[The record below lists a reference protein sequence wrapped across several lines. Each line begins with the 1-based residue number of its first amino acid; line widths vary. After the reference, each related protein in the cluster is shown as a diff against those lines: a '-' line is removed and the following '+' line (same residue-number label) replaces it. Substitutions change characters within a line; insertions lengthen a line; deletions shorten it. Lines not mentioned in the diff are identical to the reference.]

1 MRVSLD
7 AEDMNKDLLAKAK
20 SLGFSDR
27 QIAHLTGRTE
37 DDIRAERKKL
47 GLVPSYRLVDT
58 CAAEFEAY
66 TPYYYSTYD
75 RGDDEI
81 RPSGKRKVMILGGG
95 PNRIGQGIEFD
106 YCCVHAAF
114 ALKEDGFETLMVN
127 SNPETVSTD
136 YDTSDKL
143 FFEPLTLED
152 VLHIYER
159 EQCWGAIAQ
168 FGGQTPLN
176 LALGLQKNGVNIIG
190 TSPQSIEIAEDRKL
204 FAAMLRKLNI
214 PQPPNGLATNEAEA
228 LEAAHKLGYP
238 VLVRPSFVLGG
249 RAMQIVYSDAELTHY
264 MRFAVEASPER
275 PVLVDKFL
283 EDATEVD
290 VDCIADVGQFSKPG
304 QGTIVM
310 GGVLEHIEYAGVHS
324 GDAAM
329 VLPPHTL
336 SPKVIGTIREYTHA
350 MAQELKVIGLMN
362 VQYAVKGETVYVLE
376 VNPRASRTVPFVS
389 KAIGVPLAKLAAKVM
404 AGKTLAE
411 LGFTEEIWT
420 KYWAVKES
428 VFPFNRFHGQDIL
441 LSPEM
446 RSTGEVMGLD
456 ADLGIAYAKSQMAAN
471 APLPL
476 GGRVFISVSD
486 AHKHE
491 VAEVAR
497 QFAELGFE
505 LISTSGT
512 ATVLEKAGLKVQRL
526 FKLTEGR
533 PNALDL
539 LKNREI
545 QLVINTPAGQTP
557 RADEIRIRTTA
568 IYTGTPIMT
577 TLSGARAA
585 ALGIAALKKSGYEVK
600 PVQAYH

>member
-1 MRVSLD
+1 
-7 AEDMNKDLLAKAK
+7 MNPELLAKAK

-27 QIAHLTGRTE
+27 QIAHLTGTTE
-37 DDIRAERKKL
+37 DAVRAERKKL

-81 RPSGKRKVMILGGG
+81 RPSDKRKVMILGGG

-159 EQCWGAIAQ
+159 EKCWGAIAQ

-176 LALGLQKNGVNIIG
+176 LALSLQRNGVNIIG

-228 LEAAHKLGYP
+228 LAASQKLGYP

-249 RAMQIVYSDAELTHY
+249 RAMQIVYSDAELAHY

-275 PVLVDKFL
+275 PVLVHKFL

-290 VDCIADVGQFSKPG
+290 VDCIADVGHFQDPDK
-304 QGTIVM
+304 GTIVI
-310 GGVLEHIEYAGVHS
+310 GGMLEHIEFAGVHS

-336 SPKVIGTIREYTHA
+336 SPKVIQTIREYTQA
-350 MAQELKVIGLMN
+350 MARELKVIGLMN
-362 VQYAVKGETVYVLE
+362 AQYAVKGDVVYVLE

-389 KAIGVPLAKLAAKVM
+389 KAIGAPLAKLAARVM
-404 AGKTLAE
+404 AGKTLVE
-411 LGFTEEIWT
+411 LGFTREIWT
-420 KYWAVKES
+420 PYWAVKES
-428 VFPFNRFHGQDIL
+428 VFPFNRFQGQDIL

-456 ADLGIAYAKSQMAAN
+456 ADRGIAYAKSQMAAN

-476 GGRVFISVSD
+476 GGRVFISVSE
-486 AHKHE
+486 AHKSE
-491 VAEVAR
+491 VAAVAK
-497 QFAELGFE
+497 QFADLGFE

-512 ATVLEKAGLKVQRL
+512 AAILENAGLKVQRIY
-526 FKLTEGR
+526 KLAEGR

-557 RADEIRIRTTA
+557 RADEIKIRTSA
-568 IYTGTPIMT
+568 VYSGTPIMT
-577 TLSGARAA
+577 TLSGAKAA
-585 ALGIAALKKSGYEVK
+585 ALGIAALKKRGYEVK
-600 PVQAYH
+600 TLQEYH

>member
-1 MRVSLD
+1 MPPLNPD
-7 AEDMNKDLLAKAK
+7 KLAQAK

-27 QIAHLTGRTE
+27 QIAYLTGQTE
-37 DDIRAERKKL
+37 DQIRALRKEL
-47 GLVPSYRLVDT
+47 NLVPSYRLVDT

-75 RGDDEI
+75 RGDDEVQKTPKKKI
-81 RPSGKRKVMILGGG
+81 MILGGG

-114 ALKEDGFETLMVN
+114 ALKEDGFETIMVN

-159 EQCWGAIAQ
+159 EKCSGAIAQ

-190 TSPQSIEIAEDRKL
+190 TSPQSIEIAEDRKM
-204 FAAMLRKLNI
+204 FAAMLDKLKI

-228 LEAAHKLGYP
+228 LAVAKKLDYP

-249 RAMQIVYSDAELTHY
+249 RAMQIVYSDAELSHY
-264 MRFAVEASPER
+264 MQFAVEASPKR

-290 VDCIADVGQFSKPG
+290 VDCIADVGMKDG
-304 QGTIVM
+304 GTVVI
-310 GGVLEHIEYAGVHS
+310 GGILEHIEFAGVHS

-336 SPKVIGTIREYTHA
+336 TKKIIETIRDYTHA
-350 MAQELKVIGLMN
+350 MAKELKVVGLMN
-362 VQYAVKGETVYVLE
+362 VQYAIKDGKVFVLE

-389 KAIGVPLAKLAAKVM
+389 KAIGVPLAKLASRVM

-411 LGFTEEIWT
+411 LKFTEEIWP

-456 ADLGIAYAKSQMAAN
+456 ADLGVAYAKSQLAAGTH
-471 APLPL
+471 LPMS
-476 GGRVFISVSD
+476 GKVFISVSD
-486 AHKHE
+486 AHKKE
-491 VAEVAR
+491 VASVAKL
-497 QFAELGFE
+497 FSDLGFD
-505 LISTSGT
+505 LVATSGT
-512 ATVLEKAGLKVQRL
+512 ANVLEKAGLKVQRTL
-526 FKLTEGR
+526 KLLEGR
-533 PNALDL
+533 PNVIDL
-539 LKNREI
+539 LINKEL
-545 QLVINTPAGQTP
+545 QLVINTPSGATP
-557 RADEIRIRTTA
+557 RADEVKIRTTA
-568 IYTGTPIMT
+568 VYTGTTIMT
-577 TLSGARAA
+577 TLSGAKAA
-585 ALGIAALKKSGYEVK
+585 ALGIAALKKSGYGVRT
-600 PVQAYH
+600 VQEYH

>member
-1 MRVSLD
+1 MN
-7 AEDMNKDLLAKAK
+7 AEKLAKAK

-27 QIAHLTGRTE
+27 QIAHLTGQTEEAVRTE
-37 DDIRAERKKL
+37 RKRL
-47 GLVPSYRLVDT
+47 GIVPSYRLVDT

-66 TPYYYSTYD
+66 TPYFYSTYD
-75 RGDDEI
+75 RGDDEV
-81 RPSGKRKVMILGGG
+81 RPSDRRKVMILGGG

-159 EQCWGAIAQ
+159 EKCWGAIAQ

-204 FAAMLRKLNI
+204 FASMLHKLKI
-214 PQPPNGLATNEAEA
+214 PQPPNGIAVNEAEA
-228 LEAAHKLGYP
+228 LAASKGLGYP

-249 RAMQIVYSDAELTHY
+249 RAMQIVYSDAELSHY

-290 VDCIADVGQFSKPG
+290 VDCIADVGHFSDAS
-304 QGTIVM
+304 QGTIVI
-310 GGVLEHIEYAGVHS
+310 GGMLEHIEFAGVHS

-336 SPKVIGTIREYTHA
+336 SQRVVNTIREYTHA
-350 MAQELKVIGLMN
+350 MARELRVIGLMN
-362 VQYAVKGETVYVLE
+362 VQYAVKGDSVYVLE

-404 AGKTLAE
+404 AGKKLKE
-411 LGFTEEIWT
+411 LGFTDEAWP

-456 ADLGIAYAKSQMAAN
+456 PDLGIAYAKSQMAAGG
-471 APLPL
+471 PLPTS
-476 GGRVFISVSD
+476 GRVFISVSD
-486 AHKHE
+486 AHKKE
-491 VAEVAR
+491 VSAVAR
-497 QFAELGFE
+497 QFVELGFS
-505 LISTSGT
+505 IIATSGT
-512 ATVLEKAGLKVQRL
+512 AAVLEAAGLKVERIA
-526 FKLTEGR
+526 KLSEGR
-533 PNALDL
+533 PNAVDL

-557 RADEIRIRTTA
+557 RADEVKIRTTA
-568 IYTGTPIMT
+568 VYTGTPIMT
-577 TLSGARAA
+577 TLSGAKAA
-585 ALGIAALKKSGYEVK
+585 ALGIAALRKSGYSVRTLQE
-600 PVQAYH
+600 YH